1 MTITN
6 SSIKGSIVP
15 GLSAGLVVGITELI
29 FAISLGA
36 LIFSG
41 QNSYVANGIGLI
53 LLGGLPPLLI
63 MSLFSS
69 YKGSL
74 SMPQDASAAIL
85 AVMATGILQSMPSA
99 SPREKFI
106 SVVAVVVV
114 TTLLTGVLF
123 ILLGRFRLGSLVRF
137 LPYPV
142 IGGFLAGTGWLL
154 VTGGIGVMSDVSFS
168 FANPDAL
175 FQADLLLRWV
185 PGLVFGFFMLL
196 ILNRNGHFLVL
207 PGMLL
212 AIVLL
217 FYGAAFFSQTPMAT
231 LSAQG
236 WLLGPFV
243 SGGLLQSMSLTDFTL
258 IHWGAIFAQAGSM
271 ASIMLISTVSLLL
284 NASGVELVVRQDL
297 DLNRELQVGGWAN
310 LLSGLLGGCVSFL
323 TLSTTTLSHRIGK
336 GSRLSGLVVAGMFT
350 LPLFF
355 GAAALSYVPKMM
367 LGSLLILFGF
377 SFLYEWVYQSWF
389 SFSRLEYAV
398 ILLILIVIAT
408 LGYLQGVGLGIVA
421 AIGLFVVNYSRVSVT
436 KHALTGAELQS
447 RFTRSPNQ
455 RKTLLEQG
463 AKTFILQLQ
472 GFIFFGTANKLLEQV
487 RSRIAQP
494 GETPLQFLILD
505 FAKVSG
511 VDSTAM
517 LSFTKMKQILQDR
530 GIEILVTGPS
540 SEVFKQLVKGDFVSD
555 ASTYP
560 DLDHGLE
567 WVENRLLITA
577 GEEREQN
584 LSLKEM
590 FKQLLPDET
599 HLDALFKFLEKR
611 EVSRGDYLMR
621 QAESPDNI
629 YFVESGQVTAQLE
642 FPGHPPVRL
651 ETMKA
656 GRVIGEIGFY
666 LGKNRT
672 AAVVAD
678 EPGTVYLLSAKNLA
692 TMEKKSPEVA
702 STFHQLIIQLLAERT
717 THLIR
722 TVAALEK

>member
-1 MTITN
+1 MTITKT
-6 SSIKGSIVP
+6 SIKGSIVP
-15 GLSAGLVVGITELI
+15 GLSAGLVVGVTELI

-114 TTLLTGVLF
+114 TTLLTGVVF
-123 ILLGRFRLGSLVRF
+123 ILLGQFRLGSLVRF

-154 VTGGIGVMSDVSFS
+154 VTGGIGVMSDVTFS
-168 FANPDAL
+168 FANPGAL
-175 FQADLLLRWV
+175 FQSDLLLRWV
-185 PGLVFGFFMLL
+185 PGLVFGFIMLL
-196 ILNRNGHFLVL
+196 ILNRVSHFLVL

-212 AIVLL
+212 AIVLF
-217 FYGAAFFSQTPMAT
+217 FYGSAFFSRTPLAA

-243 SGGLLQSMSLTDFTL
+243 NGGLLQPMSLADFGL
-258 IHWGAIFAQAGSM
+258 VHWGALLAQAGSM

-297 DLNRELQVGGWAN
+297 DLNRELRVGGWAN
-310 LLSGLLGGCVSFL
+310 VLSGLLGGCVTFL

-336 GSRLSGLVVAGMFT
+336 GSRLTGLVVALMFC

-367 LGSLLILFGF
+367 LGSLLIMFGF

-421 AIGLFVVNYSRVSVT
+421 AVGLFVVNYSRVSVT

-455 RKTLLEQG
+455 RKILLEQG
-463 AKTFILQLQ
+463 AKTFVLQLQ

-487 RSRIAQP
+487 SSRIAQP
-494 GETPLQFLILD
+494 GETALQFLILD

-511 VDSTAM
+511 LDSTAM
-517 LSFTKMKQILQDR
+517 LSFSKMKQILHDR
-530 GIEILVTGPS
+530 GISILVTGPS
-540 SEVFKQLVKGDFVSD
+540 AEVLKQMVKGDFLSSD
-555 ASTYP
+555 SIYP

-567 WVENRLLITA
+567 WVENGLLKD
-577 GEEREQN
+577 GNQFNEQTIP
-584 LSLKEM
+584 LKEM
-590 FKQLLPDET
+590 FQQLLPSETRLDE
-599 HLDALFKFLEKR
+599 LFVYLEKR
-611 EVSRGDYLMR
+611 EVRAGEYLMH
-621 QAESPDNI
+621 QADLPDNI

-642 FPGHPPVRL
+642 YPGKAPVRL
-651 ETMKA
+651 ETMKS
-656 GRVIGEIGFY
+656 GQVIGEIGFY
-666 LGKNRT
+666 LGKKRT
-672 AAVVAD
+672 AAVFAE
-678 EPGTVYLLSAKNLA
+678 EPATIYLLSAENLA
-692 TMEKKSPEVA
+692 RMEQDTPEVA
-702 STFHQLIIQLLAERT
+702 SIFHQLIIQLLAERT